1 MYFSLKPK
9 SRMKDL
15 YDRKKE
21 LRNLENAIES
31 GKIVLLTGIRRIGK
45 TSLLN
50 VFLNERKV
58 GLIIYLL
65 IAGPF

>member
-1 MYFSLKPK
+1 
-9 SRMKDL
+9 MKDL